1 MNKTVASPWN
11 DASGEVAVNV
21 GAGLPAIPHKS
32 PRRAIAVNPAPAP
45 VGAGLPA
52 IQHTTAFNL
61 ARARN
66 RTTPSPLRGKGRGT
80 GDIRLPTAPAR
91 MPARPASGDNT

>member
-21 GAGLPAIPHKS
+21 GAGLPAIPRKS
-32 PRRAIAVNPAPAP
+32 PRRAIAVNPAPAPAP

-52 IQHTTAFNL
+52 IQHTTAFNPP
-61 ARARN
+61 RART
-66 RTTPSPLRGKGRGT
+66 RTTPLREKGRGES
-80 GDIRLPTAPAR
+80 DIRPPTAPAR